1 MADQEAPGWREKAG
15 AFISSSSFKLKA
27 AGSAV
32 AGAAGEAGSKVK
44 TSWQQNVQPKVAEA
58 ATRAAVAAEGAKSRM
73 HTTWEST
80 KESWNTKV
88 LPRME
93 AGLETTARV
102 AADTGSMLKQGL
114 METTEKVKASRVG
127 QQLTELT
134 ANGMERSKGLLQKVD
149 WRRGRPGAPGD
160 ATLVFGTPLD
170 AFASRQRGTA
180 VPFVVIQCCNF
191 ILQNGLVTEY
201 LFESE
206 NDSRVVKGLMHMFDT
221 DPNADIPSDTSPLDV
236 GQLLLVYLKCL
247 PEPLMTFS
255 LFSGVATVGSSDVTQ
270 LRRLLHTLPAVNLET
285 LHAVLCLL
293 YRVSLHADVNKM
305 DAQSLAAEFAPVLL
319 WPRPEGSA
327 ASAAAA
333 GGSGSGGGGGGGGGG
348 DAMASPAMRRAQS
361 EKGMRVG
368 DGGSAAAA
376 AATVSAGPAVVEA
389 NGESSVPGAHMPAHM
404 LPLPRHQ
411 VLQETPEFSEWTL
424 KYTAFGRDLEFSWL
438 SKQLTPIANQKIQWR
453 SVDGVPNRGAVRFF
467 PRGTNGCKVEVRR
480 GDVGDCWVSLFCNTA
495 GWNC

>member
-58 ATRAAVAAEGAKSRM
+58 ATRAAVAAEGAKTRM

-149 WRRGRPGAPGD
+149 WRRGRPGAP
-160 ATLVFGTPLD
+160 VFGTPLE
-170 AFASRQRGTA
+170 AFASRQRGTV

-221 DPNADIPSDTSPLDV
+221 DPNADIPPDTSPLDV

-247 PEPLMTFS
+247 PEPLMTFA
-255 LFSGVATVGSSDVTQ
+255 LFPGVATVGSSDVTQ
-270 LRRLLHTLPAVNLET
+270 LRRLLHTLPHVNLET

-327 ASAAAA
+327 ASAAA
-333 GGSGSGGGGGGGGGG
+333 GGGSGGGGGGGGAAGGGG

-368 DGGSAAAA
+368 DGVSAAAA
-376 AATVSAGPAVVEA
+376 AADGPAVVEA
-389 NGESSVPGAHMPAHM
+389 NGESSVPGELDHSPDVTY
-404 LPLPRHQ
+404 PL
-411 VLQETPEFSEWTL
+411 LTL
-424 KYTAFGRDLEFSWL
+424 WL
-438 SKQLTPIANQKIQWR
+438 I
-453 SVDGVPNRGAVRFF
+453 
-467 PRGTNGCKVEVRR
+467 
-480 GDVGDCWVSLFCNTA
+480 
-495 GWNC
+495 

>member
-15 AFISSSSFKLKA
+15 AFISSSCKSPCFPHLRTMSIAFKLKA

-149 WRRGRPGAPGD
+149 WRRVSTHSVSIPSHPPSKPRIPSPSLPRSTSSVVNANTHAHACSRPYRCLPRILFLDSLIAPSPKSPLSFATGCD

-221 DPNADIPSDTSPLDV
+221 
-236 GQLLLVYLKCL
+236 
-247 PEPLMTFS
+247 
-255 LFSGVATVGSSDVTQ
+255 
-270 LRRLLHTLPAVNLET
+270 
-285 LHAVLCLL
+285 
-293 YRVSLHADVNKM
+293 
-305 DAQSLAAEFAPVLL
+305 
-319 WPRPEGSA
+319 
-327 ASAAAA
+327 
-333 GGSGSGGGGGGGGGG
+333 
-348 DAMASPAMRRAQS
+348 
-361 EKGMRVG
+361 
-368 DGGSAAAA
+368 
-376 AATVSAGPAVVEA
+376 
-389 NGESSVPGAHMPAHM
+389 
-404 LPLPRHQ
+404 
-411 VLQETPEFSEWTL
+411 
-424 KYTAFGRDLEFSWL
+424 
-438 SKQLTPIANQKIQWR
+438 
-453 SVDGVPNRGAVRFF
+453 
-467 PRGTNGCKVEVRR
+467 
-480 GDVGDCWVSLFCNTA
+480 
-495 GWNC
+495 